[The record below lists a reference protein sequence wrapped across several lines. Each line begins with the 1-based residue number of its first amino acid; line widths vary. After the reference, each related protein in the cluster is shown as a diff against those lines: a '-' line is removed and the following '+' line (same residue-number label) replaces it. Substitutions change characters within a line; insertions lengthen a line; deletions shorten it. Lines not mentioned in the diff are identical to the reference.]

1 MDMKAITKSFMWGC
15 IFFNDNKRYKETVKF
30 ELNPQKK
37 DRNFNGKEKGKVSL
51 TWNCA
56 FQMETEITWIFMVLL
71 LSWEMY
77 LFFLTKENY
86 LCHSTVT
93 LLCFKSWSLYWHQWL
108 DLETLFEIFYFI
120 KMMLQFSFR
129 VHINFRQQFLDE
141 TNVGESITITGY
153 QKCQHVGSLMA
164 MILLCC

>member
-1 MDMKAITKSFMWGC
+1 MKLC
-15 IFFNDNKRYKETVKF
+15 IPDGDRDYLNFHGLTVV
-30 ELNPQKK
+30 LG
-37 DRNFNGKEKGKVSL
+37 DVS
-51 TWNCA
+51 
-56 FQMETEITWIFMVLL
+56 
-71 LSWEMY
+71 
-77 LFFLTKENY
+77 FFLTKEKY